1 MYTCSI
7 CNKSLESNETYE
19 NKGYYSCSDC
29 LDILD
34 NANRR
39 EELTS
44 FKENEMPKG
53 TISVEFYQTVRKNPN
68 TLT

>member
-1 MYTCSI
+1 MYKCSI

-19 NKGYYSCSDC
+19 NKGCFSCSDC
-29 LDILD
+29 LDTLE

-44 FKENEMPKG
+44 FKENEIPEE
-53 TISVEFYQTVRKNPN
+53 TISVELYKVLRKNPN
-68 TLT
+68 ILN